1 MKDFSENTVEDVNGQ
16 LYLITGEKEIFI
28 LNEEHTYSRKLSQQE
43 IEELAIHISWNSK
56 VEGFFCVEK
65 YKGMLS

>member
-56 VEGFFCVEK
+56 VRRLISSGK
-65 YKGMLS
+65 I